1 MFLHSF
7 FKKSSKIVSIES
19 HSEDTYFFLKI
30 KFGVQVLTSF
40 LKIPKRT
47 FVPPRSQARKFI
59 CENYSVL
66 PFFSIKLFI
75 NL

>member
-7 FKKSSKIVSIES
+7 FKKSSKIESIES
-19 HSEDTYFFLKI
+19 HSEDKYFFFKI

-59 CENYSVL
+59 YSKL
-66 PFFSIKLFI
+66 LCSSFFFY
-75 NL
+75 